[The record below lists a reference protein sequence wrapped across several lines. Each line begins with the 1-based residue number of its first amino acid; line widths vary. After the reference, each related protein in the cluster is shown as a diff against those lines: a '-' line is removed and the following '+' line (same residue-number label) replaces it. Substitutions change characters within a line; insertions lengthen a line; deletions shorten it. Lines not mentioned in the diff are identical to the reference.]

1 MRIIAVYCT
10 MMLLVGCEKSVT
22 NKHSVD
28 SKSSGVIQPKNL
40 HATKEA
46 ELEGKAEQ
54 DVKAEQVLATEKST
68 DVIIYQEI
76 EWIELMPETDLEA
89 LLNPPEYILSVEEGT
104 AEDSI
109 DSIKTREMDNGSVGQ
124 SDYEKALIS
133 TDIIEGMDGKYIEI
147 PGYIVPVSFDDAQIV
162 TSFFLVPYFGACLH
176 MPPPPPNQIIY
187 ITIEDGFKLED
198 FYEPVIVSGKLSVSL
213 FEDAIASSAYT
224 MTMDKMRFYYD
235 SE

>member
-1 MRIIAVYCT
+1 MRIIAVFCA
-10 MMLLVGCEKSVT
+10 MLWLVGCEQPVT
-22 NKHSVD
+22 KKHSAD
-28 SKSSGVIQPKNL
+28 SKSSSANQPKNL
-40 HATKEA
+40 NVTKEA
-46 ELEGKAEQ
+46 EQ
-54 DVKAEQVLATEKST
+54 DGKAEQVLATEKST
-68 DVIIYQEI
+68 EVITYQEI

-89 LLNPPEYILSVEEGT
+89 LLNPPEYILAVEEGT
-104 AEDSI
+104 VEDSI
-109 DSIKTREMDNGSVGQ
+109 DSIKTREVNNESVGQ

-133 TDIIEGMDGKYIEI
+133 TDIIEEMDGKYIEI
-147 PGYIVPVSFDDAQIV
+147 PGYIVPVSFNDAQIV

>member
-1 MRIIAVYCT
+1 MRIIAVFCT
-10 MMLLVGCEKSVT
+10 MLWLVGCEQPVT
-22 NKHSVD
+22 KKHSPD
-28 SKSSGVIQPKNL
+28 SKSSSANQPKNL
-40 HATKEA
+40 NVTKEA
-46 ELEGKAEQ
+46 EQ
-54 DVKAEQVLATEKST
+54 DGKAEQVLATEKSKE
-68 DVIIYQEI
+68 VIPYQEI

-89 LLNPPEYILSVEEGT
+89 LLNPPEYILAVEEGT
-104 AEDSI
+104 AEDSL
-109 DSIKTREMDNGSVGQ
+109 DSIKTRGMDNESVGQ

-133 TDIIEGMDGKYIEI
+133 TNIIEGMDGKYIEI
-147 PGYIVPVSFDDAQIV
+147 PGYIVPVSFNDAQIV

-187 ITIEDGFKLED
+187 ITIEDGFKLEN

>member
-1 MRIIAVYCT
+1 ML
-10 MMLLVGCEKSVT
+10 LLVGCEQAVT
-22 NKHSVD
+22 NKHSAD
-28 SKSSGVIQPKNL
+28 SKSSAVIQPKNL
-40 HATKEA
+40 NVTKDN
-46 ELEGKAEQ
+46 EQ

-68 DVIIYQEI
+68 EVITYQEI

-89 LLNPPEYILSVEEGT
+89 LLNPPEYILAVEEGT
-104 AEDSI
+104 AEDSL

-133 TDIIEGMDGKYIEI
+133 TDIIEGMDGKHIEI

>member
-1 MRIIAVYCT
+1 MRIIAVFCA
-10 MMLLVGCEKSVT
+10 MLWLVGCEQPVT
-22 NKHSVD
+22 KKHSAD
-28 SKSSGVIQPKNL
+28 SKSSSANQPKNL
-40 HATKEA
+40 NVTKEA
-46 ELEGKAEQ
+46 EQDGKT
-54 DVKAEQVLATEKST
+54 EQVLATEKST
-68 DVIIYQEI
+68 EVITYQEI

-89 LLNPPEYILSVEEGT
+89 LLNPPEYILAVEEGT

-109 DSIKTREMDNGSVGQ
+109 DSIKTREVNNESVGQ

-133 TDIIEGMDGKYIEI
+133 TDIIEEMDGKYIEI
-147 PGYIVPVSFDDAQIV
+147 PGYIVPVSFNDAQIV

>member
-1 MRIIAVYCT
+1 
-10 MMLLVGCEKSVT
+10 MLWLVGCEQPVT
-22 NKHSVD
+22 KKHSAD
-28 SKSSGVIQPKNL
+28 SKSSSANQPKNL
-40 HATKEA
+40 NVTKEA
-46 ELEGKAEQ
+46 EQ
-54 DVKAEQVLATEKST
+54 DGKAEQVLATEKST
-68 DVIIYQEI
+68 EVITYQEI

-89 LLNPPEYILSVEEGT
+89 LLNPPEYILAVEEGT

-109 DSIKTREMDNGSVGQ
+109 DSIKTGEVNNESVGQ

-133 TDIIEGMDGKYIEI
+133 TDIIEEMDGKYIEI
-147 PGYIVPVSFDDAQIV
+147 PGYIVPVSFNDAQIV